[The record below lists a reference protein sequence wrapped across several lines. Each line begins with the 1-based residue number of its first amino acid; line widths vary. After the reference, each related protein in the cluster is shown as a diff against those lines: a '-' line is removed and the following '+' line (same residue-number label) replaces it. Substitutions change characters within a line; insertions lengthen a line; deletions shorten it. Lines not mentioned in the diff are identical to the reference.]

1 MRHVKL
7 SILLLAALAGI
18 SPARTT
24 AAQQWES
31 LRSGT
36 DARLRGLSAVS
47 DKVAWAS
54 GARGTIL
61 RTIDG
66 GRVWQ
71 PLAIPG
77 TADLD
82 FRDIDAM
89 SDRVAYVLSIGNGP
103 TSRIYKTIDG
113 GQTWTLQFQNSDA
126 DAFFDAMAFWD
137 DARGIAISDSVGGR
151 FVIIRTTDGGATW
164 TPVPASALPPALD
177 NEGAFAASGTNV
189 AVFGTQQ
196 VWIGTGAASKA
207 RVLRSTDAGATWAI
221 AETPLAAGPSA
232 GIYSIAFRD
241 ARHGLVVGGDYA
253 KEDEA
258 VDNAAVTGDGGKTWK
273 RATGLSG
280 YRSVVANLPG
290 GRGRSQIWLAI
301 GPNGADVSTDD
312 GRTWKQVSSLGFDT
326 ASIGRAANG
335 EPVAFA
341 AGANGRLGRLRF
353 QL

>member
-1 MRHVKL
+1 MKTHPL
-7 SILLLAALAGI
+7 SLVLTLTAALAFDGA
-18 SPARTT
+18 S

-71 PLAIPG
+71 ALTIPD

-89 SDRVAYVLSIGNGP
+89 SDRVAYVLSIGNGAS
-103 TSRIYKTIDG
+103 SRIYKTIDG
-113 GQTWTLQFQNSDA
+113 GQTWTLQFRNA
-126 DAFFDAMAFWD
+126 DENAFFDAMAFWD
-137 DARGIAISDSVGGR
+137 DQRGIAISDSVGGR
-151 FVIIRTTDGGATW
+151 FVIIRTVDGGATW
-164 TPVPASALPPALD
+164 TPVPASALSPALE

-189 AVFGTQQ
+189 AVYGTQH
-196 VWIGTGAASKA
+196 VWIGTGAASRA

-241 ARHGLVVGGDYA
+241 ARHGIIVGGDYA
-253 KEDEA
+253 KEAEA
-258 VDNAAVTGDGGKTWK
+258 IDNAAVTSDAGKTWK
-273 RATGLSG
+273 PASGLSG
-280 YRSVVANLPG
+280 YRSVVASLPG
-290 GRGRSQIWLAI
+290 GRGRFQIWLAI
-301 GPNGADVSTDD
+301 GPTGADVSSDD
-312 GRTWKQVSSLGFDT
+312 GKTWKQVSSLGFDT
-326 ASIGRAANG
+326 ASVGRAKDG
-335 EPVAFA
+335 EPVVFA